1 MRKLALIKMGKQG
14 RWVFHKVIKSPFS
27 SDKANGNL
35 SGQSLSKI
43 YRLERPGARG
53 GVIVGVRLLAA
64 KWIVLN
70 LTIWLE
76 KQELERAT

>member
-14 RWVFHKVIKSPFS
+14 RWVCHKVIKSPFS

-43 YRLERPGARG
+43 NRLERPGARG
-53 GVIVGVRLLAA
+53 GVIVGHFA
-64 KWIVLN
+64 
-70 LTIWLE
+70 
-76 KQELERAT
+76 

>member
-14 RWVFHKVIKSPFS
+14 RWVCHKVIKSPFS

-43 YRLERPGARG
+43 NRLERPGARG
-53 GVIVGVRLLAA
+53 GVGVGVPLLAA
-64 KWIVLN
+64 RCVVLN
-70 LTIWLE
+70 LTAPVE
-76 KQELERAT
+76 K